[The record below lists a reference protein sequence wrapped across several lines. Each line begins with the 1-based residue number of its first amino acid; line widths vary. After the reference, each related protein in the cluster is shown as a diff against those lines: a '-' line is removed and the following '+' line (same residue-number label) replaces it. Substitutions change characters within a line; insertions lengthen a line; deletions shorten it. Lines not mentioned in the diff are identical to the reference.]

1 MEWLAGKPE
10 MALHAILRSVDVEG
24 TTGIMV
30 LRAKRNLEDAYK
42 RSEKMSWKEREAW
55 IKLRGLLELITSS
68 PAATLLAFDEYL
80 LNDDD
85 IAEGTIAHESLLVAS
100 LLMIYH
106 HGVTLRNPTPPSLLR
121 DRLEKSIDVYPS
133 NTVIL
138 GMFLEAEKGQAVWG
152 RVRGLLGETTTDG
165 LRKDKDVLRRAAEVW
180 MASWEK
186 GRWEAEKERTRSGLA
201 AAVENERYDNAC
213 CMNKK
218 HFLSIHI

>member
-1 MEWLAGKPE
+1 
-10 MALHAILRSVDVEG
+10 
-24 TTGIMV
+24 
-30 LRAKRNLEDAYK
+30 
-42 RSEKMSWKEREAW
+42 
-55 IKLRGLLELITSS
+55 
-68 PAATLLAFDEYL
+68 
-80 LNDDD
+80 
-85 IAEGTIAHESLLVAS
+85 
-100 LLMIYH
+100 
-106 HGVTLRNPTPPSLLR
+106 VTLRNPTPPSLLR